1 MNLLA
6 LQQDFRLWLEHE
18 DDEAASRLGG
28 GDGLQV
34 YLNNYRASLMA
45 CLTENH
51 GKLALW
57 LGEEAFQQAMIAH
70 IQTSLPSSWTLD
82 DYGADVPQTLARLY
96 PDDPEIA
103 DLARLERA
111 LTDAFVGPD
120 HTPPDPNL
128 WAGVDWDAAVL
139 TFAPTVKLIEMRSN
153 ATDIWSALNAGTPP
167 PAATHFP
174 NATACL
180 VWRQEFISCFRP
192 LDPVEQ
198 DAITCAMNGMSFA
211 DLCQR
216 LSDRLGPE
224 AGAAAA
230 GELLARWIRDQIVIG
245 AGQVESRSAV

>member
-1 MNLLA
+1 MSLLA

-18 DDEAASRLGG
+18 DGQAAARLGG
-28 GDGLQV
+28 GEGLHV

-57 LGEEAFQQAMIAH
+57 LGDAAFERAMIAH
-70 IQTSLPSSWTLD
+70 IRNAPPTSWTLD
-82 DYGADVPQTLARLY
+82 DYGADFHETLARLY
-96 PDDPEIA
+96 PNDPEIA

-111 LTDAFVGPD
+111 LTDAFVGQD
-120 HTPPDPNL
+120 HTPPDPAF
-128 WAGVDWDAAVL
+128 WASVDWDAAVL
-139 TFAPTVKLIEMRSN
+139 VFAPTVTLIEMRSN

-167 PAATHFP
+167 PAAAHVP
-174 NATACL
+174 NASACL
-180 VWRQEFISCFRP
+180 VWRQDFISCFRP
-192 LDPVEQ
+192 LDADEFE
-198 DAITCAMNGMSFA
+198 AISCAMNGTSFA

-245 AGQVESRSAV
+245 ARSL